1 MLTEL
6 LWLVQFTVEA
16 VIELSPWFLF
26 AILLGVSVQHLNLDM
41 LARRM
46 FTRHGVLGVLFTTAV
61 GALSPFCSFT
71 VIPLIRSLL
80 RGGVP
85 LSAVMAFWIASPAM
99 DPEIFAL
106 SAASLG
112 IDIAWAR
119 LIGAFILSFG
129 AGLIVLFIER
139 RGGFRN
145 VLRRSEVPARA
156 QVSAPAMITANGG
169 SAGSGP
175 PTGSAAAPADN
186 DVTDSACGTG
196 SCPTTDET
204 GQWYDDGR
212 PWTTVI
218 KDNARHIDWRRFA
231 KDVGRDILSMGQW
244 LIIAIVLQAVIVRY
258 VPPDWIGA
266 VLGYNDWMAIPIAAL
281 VGVPLYLNGV
291 GAIPIT
297 AGLLMQGMAPAAAVT
312 FLLAGATTTVPAI
325 VAVRAVVTWRVFAF
339 YLGVAL
345 FGSILVGFM
354 VAPFL

>member
-1 MLTEL
+1 MFNEA
-6 LWLVQFTVEA
+6 LWLCQFTVEA
-16 VIELSPWFLF
+16 VIELAPWFLF
-26 AILLGVSVQHLNLDM
+26 AIVLGVAVQHLNLDM

-46 FTRHGVLGVLFTTAV
+46 FTRHGVLGVLLTTAV

-106 SAASLG
+106 SAAALG

-129 AGLIVLFIER
+129 AGLTVLVIER
-139 RGGFRN
+139 RGGFRH
-145 VLRRSEVPARA
+145 VLRRNEEPARGRVPA
-156 QVSAPAMITANGG
+156 P
-169 SAGSGP
+169 
-175 PTGSAAAPADN
+175 AAASTAATGDGAPIDIVGTQPSADTGPACAE
-186 DVTDSACGTG
+186 VACTADDGN
-196 SCPTTDET
+196 
-204 GQWYDDGR
+204 QWFDDGR
-212 PWTTVI
+212 PWQTVI
-218 KDNARHIDWRRFA
+218 KENARHINWRRFA
-231 KDVGRDILSMGQW
+231 GDVGRDILSMGRW
-244 LIIAIVLQAVIVRY
+244 LLLAIVLQALIVRY
-258 VPPDWIGA
+258 VPPDWVGA
-266 VLGYNDWMAIPIAAL
+266 LLGYNDWLAIPIAAL

-312 FLLAGATTTVPAI
+312 FLLAGATTTVPAM

-339 YLGVAL
+339 YLAVAL
-345 FGSILVGFM
+345 LGSILVGFL